1 MARINDN
8 LVFESFSTT
17 HEFMRAITS
26 RPQNDK
32 TPDNRGREGKDDFCG
47 GLSWDESMEA
57 LWHGLPET
65 CKAMQSD
72 LRKFCE
78 NGTMSLG
85 NRSVPRN
92 YYYGSKPNIP
102 AALAGKPKSMRQR
115 QRKPQKVKTVR
126 IVYDQCQNADTSAIT
141 LKRSGTAVLCL
152 VYALEKSGYRVKFD
166 LLPFAGQRMNECAI
180 SLINLKDFRQPLDL
194 LKLSFPIT
202 HSAMFRRF
210 GFTWLE
216 TVENL
221 GPFYTGYGHHIDRET
236 LLERLKEA
244 KVLDTN
250 AYLIQIDDCER
261 ANFDVRTIAQN
272 LGISL

>member
-1 MARINDN
+1 MSRINEN

-17 HEFMRAITS
+17 HEFMRAVTS
-26 RPQNDK
+26 RPQNEK
-32 TPDNRGREGKDDFCG
+32 TPDNRGREGKNDFCG
-47 GLSWDESMEA
+47 GLSWDESIDA
-57 LWHGLPET
+57 LWNGLPET
-65 CKAMQSD
+65 CKDLQSD
-72 LRKFCE
+72 LRQFRE
-78 NGTMSLG
+78 NGSVNLG

-92 YYYGSKPNIP
+92 YYYGSKPNVP

-115 QRKPQKVKTVR
+115 QRQPQKVKTVR
-126 IVYDQCQNADTSAIT
+126 IVYDQCQNADTSAMT
-141 LKRSGTAVLCL
+141 LKQSGTAVLCL

-166 LLPFAGQRMNECAI
+166 LLPFASQRMNECAI
-180 SLINLKDFRQPLDL
+180 SLINLKEFRQPLDL

-202 HSAMFRRF
+202 HPAMFRRF

-221 GPFYTGYGHHIDRET
+221 GPFYHGHGHHIDRET
-236 LLERLKEA
+236 MLERLKEA

-250 AYLIQIDDCER
+250 AYLIQIDDCEN
-261 ANFDVRTIAQN
+261 ANFDVRTIAKN

>member
-1 MARINDN
+1 MARINDK

-17 HEFMRAITS
+17 HEFIRAVTS

-32 TPDNRGREGKDDFCG
+32 TPDNRGREGKNEFCG
-47 GLSWDESMEA
+47 GLSWDESMDA
-57 LWHGLPET
+57 LRNGLPEI

-72 LRKFCE
+72 LRKFRE
-78 NGTMSLG
+78 NGTITLG
-85 NRSVPRN
+85 NKSVPRN
-92 YYYGSKPNIP
+92 YYYGSKPNVP

-115 QRKPQKVKTVR
+115 QRQPKKVKTIR
-126 IVYDQCQNADTSAIT
+126 IVYDQCQNANTSAMT
-141 LKRSGTAVLCL
+141 LKQSGTSVLCL
-152 VYALEKSGYRVKFD
+152 VYALEKAGYRVKFD
-166 LLPFAGQRMNECAI
+166 LLPFASQSRDECAI

-202 HSAMFRRF
+202 HPAMFRRF

-221 GPFYTGYGHHIDRET
+221 GPFYIGFGNHIDRDT
-236 LLERLKEA
+236 MIARLTEA
-244 KVLDTN
+244 RVFDTN

-261 ANFDVRTIAQN
+261 ANFDVKTIAQN

>member
-1 MARINDN
+1 MARINDK

-17 HEFMRAITS
+17 HEFMRAVTS

-32 TPDNRGREGKDDFCG
+32 TPDNRGREGKNEFCG
-47 GLSWDESMEA
+47 GLSWDESMDA
-57 LWHGLPET
+57 LRNGLPEI

-72 LRKFCE
+72 LRKFRE
-78 NGTMSLG
+78 NGTITLG
-85 NRSVPRN
+85 NKSVPRN
-92 YYYGSKPNIP
+92 YYYGSKPNVP

-115 QRKPQKVKTVR
+115 QRQPKKVKTIR
-126 IVYDQCQNADTSAIT
+126 IVYDQCQNANTSAMT
-141 LKRSGTAVLCL
+141 LKQSGTSVLCL
-152 VYALEKSGYRVKFD
+152 VYALEKAGYRVKFD
-166 LLPFAGQRMNECAI
+166 LLPFASQSRDECAI

-202 HSAMFRRF
+202 HPAMFRRF

-221 GPFYTGYGHHIDRET
+221 GSFYVGHGHHIDRDT
-236 LLERLKEA
+236 MITRLTEA
-244 KVLDTN
+244 KVLDNN
-250 AYLIQIDDCER
+250 AYLIQVDDCEI

>member
-1 MARINDN
+1 MARINDK

-17 HEFMRAITS
+17 HEFMRAVTS
-26 RPQNDK
+26 RPQNNK
-32 TPDNRGREGKDDFCG
+32 TRDNRGKEGKNDFCG
-47 GLSWDESMEA
+47 GLSWDESINA
-57 LWHGLPET
+57 LWNGLPDI

-72 LRKFCE
+72 LRKFRE
-78 NGTMSLG
+78 NGTINFG
-85 NRSVPRN
+85 NKSVPRN
-92 YYYGSKPNIP
+92 YYYGSRPDVP

-115 QRKPQKVKTVR
+115 QRQPQKIKTIR
-126 IVYDQCQNADTSAIT
+126 IVYDQCQNANNSA
-141 LKRSGTAVLCL
+141 LKLKQSGTAVLCL

-166 LLPFAGQRMNECAI
+166 LLPFASQQRNECAI

-202 HSAMFRRF
+202 HPAMFRRF

-216 TVENL
+216 TVEDL
-221 GPFYTGYGHHIDRET
+221 GPFYDGHGHHIDRDT
-236 LLERLKEA
+236 MIARLTEA

-250 AYLIQIDDCER
+250 AYLIQIDDCEK

>member
-1 MARINDN
+1 MARINDK
-8 LVFESFSTT
+8 LVFESFPTT
-17 HEFMRAITS
+17 HEFMRAVTS

-32 TPDNRGREGKDDFCG
+32 TPDNRGRDGKNDFCG
-47 GLSWDESMEA
+47 GLSWDESIDA
-57 LWHGLPET
+57 LWNGLPET
-65 CKAMQSD
+65 CRALQSD
-72 LRKFCE
+72 LRQFPE
-78 NGTMSLG
+78 NGTMNLG

-92 YYYGSKPNIP
+92 YYYGSKPNVP

-115 QRKPQKVKTVR
+115 QRLPKKVKTVR
-126 IVYDQCQNADTSAIT
+126 IVYDQCQNANTSAMT
-141 LKRSGTAVLCL
+141 LKQSGTAVLCL

-166 LLPFAGQRMNECAI
+166 LLPFASQRMNECAI

-202 HSAMFRRF
+202 HPAMFRRF

-216 TVENL
+216 TVKDL
-221 GPFYTGYGHHIDRET
+221 GPFYDGHGHHIDRET
-236 LLERLKEA
+236 MLERLKDA

-261 ANFDVRTIAQN
+261 ANFDVRTIAKN
-272 LGISL
+272 LGISM

>member
-1 MARINDN
+1 MARINDK

-17 HEFMRAITS
+17 HEFMRAVTS

-32 TPDNRGREGKDDFCG
+32 TPDNRGREGKNDFCG
-47 GLSWDESMEA
+47 GLSWDESIDA
-57 LWHGLPET
+57 LWNGLPET
-65 CKAMQSD
+65 CKTLQSD
-72 LRKFCE
+72 LRQFRE
-78 NGTMSLG
+78 NGTVNLG

-92 YYYGSKPNIP
+92 YYYGSKPNVP

-115 QRKPQKVKTVR
+115 QRLPQKVKTVR
-126 IVYDQCQNADTSAIT
+126 IIYDQCQNADTSAMT
-141 LKRSGTAVLCL
+141 LKQSGTAVLCL

-166 LLPFAGQRMNECAI
+166 LLPFASQTRNECAI
-180 SLINLKDFRQPLDL
+180 SVVNLKGFRQPLDL

-202 HSAMFRRF
+202 HPAMFRRF

-221 GPFYTGYGHHIDRET
+221 GPFYHCHGHHIDRET
-236 LLERLKEA
+236 MLERLKDA

-250 AYLIQIDDCER
+250 AYLIQIDDCKN
-261 ANFDVRTIAQN
+261 ANFDVRAIAKN

>member
-1 MARINDN
+1 MARINDK

-17 HEFMRAITS
+17 HEFMRAVTS
-26 RPQNDK
+26 RPQNNK
-32 TPDNRGREGKDDFCG
+32 TRDNRGKEGKNDFCG
-47 GLSWDESMEA
+47 GLSWDESIDA
-57 LWHGLPET
+57 LWNGLPET
-65 CKAMQSD
+65 CKALQSD
-72 LRKFCE
+72 LRKFRE
-78 NGTMSLG
+78 NGTVNLG

-92 YYYGSKPNIP
+92 YYYGSKPNVP

-115 QRKPQKVKTVR
+115 QRQPQKVKTVR
-126 IVYDQCQNADTSAIT
+126 IVYDQCQNANTSAMT
-141 LKRSGTAVLCL
+141 LKQSGTAVLCL

-166 LLPFAGQRMNECAI
+166 LLPFASQRMNECAI

-202 HSAMFRRF
+202 HPAMFRRF

-216 TVENL
+216 TVEDL
-221 GPFYTGYGHHIDRET
+221 GPFYDGHGHHIDRET
-236 LLERLKEA
+236 MLDRLKDA